1 LFSGY
6 CYEFPREY
14 VRSIGELQR
23 YLDRTVSLAA
33 STSWENVVEGKLCR
47 FTALQGEGAK
57 AGFGRRNKDGVVGA
71 VKEDKT
77 AGGSIPFDF

>member
-33 STSWENVVEGKLCR
+33 STSWENVVEGK
-47 FTALQGEGAK
+47 
-57 AGFGRRNKDGVVGA
+57 RRNKDGVVGA